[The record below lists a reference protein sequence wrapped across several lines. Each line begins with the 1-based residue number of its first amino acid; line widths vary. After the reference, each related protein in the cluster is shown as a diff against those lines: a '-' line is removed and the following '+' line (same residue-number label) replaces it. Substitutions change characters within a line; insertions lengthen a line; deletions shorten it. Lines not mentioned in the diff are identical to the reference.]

1 MHIKDKSLV
10 VDFLPHIC
18 NHFNN
23 CTDCLHQM
31 TVLLR

>member
-10 VDFLPHIC
+10 FDFLLHIC
-18 NHFNN
+18 NHFN
-23 CTDCLHQM
+23 DFLHWM